1 MTVKP
6 LMMSCNTIP
15 DIDKDI
21 KYPVLASYKLD
32 GVRGCVQ
39 DGQLAS
45 RSGKAH
51 TLNRYVTDYL
61 SKDIFEGLDG
71 ELCLAGDDWN
81 NFNANQSA
89 FTTQS
94 GQPDFI
100 WYVFDDISKPF
111 MSAKKRK
118 DLAKA
123 RVDKLFE
130 LGYPVFF
137 CEQVLVGSPEEL
149 RIVYNMART
158 SGYEGLIVMDP
169 NGLYKHGRS
178 TLRQGTSLKLKPSN
192 DSEAKV
198 IGFEELMH
206 NLDAGNSK
214 KLENLVPGNKL
225 GALVVDWNGVQFNIG
240 TGFTDSQR
248 IYIWNNRDIIKGQLV
263 TFKYMETFPDTG
275 CPRAPVFKGFRNKVD
290 L

>member
-21 KYPVLASYKLD
+21 KYPVLVSYKLD

-51 TLNRYVTDYL
+51 TLNRYVTNRL
-61 SKDIFEGLDG
+61 SNNIFEGLDG
-71 ELCLAGDDWN
+71 ELCLNGKDWN

-89 FTTQS
+89 FTSQ
-94 GQPDFI
+94 GGEPNFV
-100 WYVFDDISKPF
+100 WYIFDDISKPY
-111 MSAKKRK
+111 MSAEARKR
-118 DLAKA
+118 LAKA
-123 RVDKLFE
+123 RVDKLYD

-137 CEQVLVGSPEEL
+137 CEQYLIHSPTEL
-149 RIVYNMART
+149 RNLYEQAR
-158 SGYEGLIVMDP
+158 SRGYEGLIVMDLK
-169 NGLYKHGRS
+169 GLYKHGRS
-178 TLRQGTSLKLKPSN
+178 TLKQGTSLKLKPSN

-214 KLENLVPGNKL
+214 KLENLIPGNKL

-248 IYIWNNRDIIKGQLV
+248 VYIWNNRDIIKGQLV

-275 CPRAPVFKGFRNKVD
+275 CPRAPVFKGFRSKVD

>member
-15 DIDKDI
+15 NIDKDI

-51 TLNRYVTDYL
+51 TLNRYVTNRL
-61 SKDIFEGLDG
+61 SNNIFEGLDG
-71 ELCLAGDDWN
+71 ELCLNGKDWN

-89 FTTQS
+89 FTSQ
-94 GQPDFI
+94 GGEPKFV
-100 WYVFDDISKPF
+100 WYIFDDISKPY
-111 MSAKKRK
+111 MSAEARKR
-118 DLAKA
+118 LAKA
-123 RVDKLFE
+123 RVDKLYD

-137 CEQVLVGSPEEL
+137 CEQYLVHSPTEL
-149 RIVYNMART
+149 RNLYEQART

-178 TLRQGTSLKLKPSN
+178 TLKQGTSLKLKPSK

-248 IYIWNNRDIIKGQLV
+248 VYIWNNRDIIKGQLV

-275 CPRAPVFKGFRNKVD
+275 CPRAPVFKGFRSKVD